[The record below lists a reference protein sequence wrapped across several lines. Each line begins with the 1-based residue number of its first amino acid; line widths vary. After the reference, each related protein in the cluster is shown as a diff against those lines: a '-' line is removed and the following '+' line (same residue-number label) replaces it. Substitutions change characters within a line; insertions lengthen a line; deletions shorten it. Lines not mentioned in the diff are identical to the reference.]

1 MSTNLL
7 RPVLVLD
14 AGYQAVNVVPVRRAL
29 TLLASGRAVAVEHD
43 EDVELR
49 SERAS
54 FNCPVIIRLFIAVA
68 HRVYRSLR
76 IRFNKRNVL
85 ARDGYQCQYCGS
97 SEQLTVDHV
106 VPRSRREPRFPEGGP
121 TSWENCVA
129 ACLPCNLRKGDR
141 TPEEAQMPLHRKPT
155 PPHGFLPLVHRQAG
169 GGFAERWRRYLGG

>member
-1 MSTNLL
+1 MTTTLL

-43 EDVELR
+43 AGVELR
-49 SERAS
+49 SERES
-54 FNCPVIIRLFIAVA
+54 VSCPVIIRLFIAVA

-85 ARDGYQCQYCGS
+85 ARDGHECQYCGS
-97 SEQLTVDHV
+97 SEQLTIDHV
-106 VPRSRREPRFPEGGP
+106 VPRSRRDPRHPDGGP

-141 TPEEAQMPLHRKPT
+141 TPDEAQMFLSRKPA
-155 PPHGFLPLVHRQAG
+155 PPRSFLPLVHRQAG
-169 GGFAERWRRYLGG
+169 GGFADRWRRYLVG